1 MFWSSVAGKMHTPR
15 TPPSSTRC
23 APPSSI
29 HLDLLGFLKSFT
41 SYFGIQVSLGRNY
54 LFVPTDLDLCPCRA
68 LMVVMILVRFVVM
81 MIIWRLG
88 LPDRRGHGR
97 VESKSHNWV
106 STFIS
111 SFFLYP
117 PPPHHHRRRCCRHH
131 HHHHYHHHHHCHQ
144 ISNSHLRFTII
155 NEFQLIIHGAIPFA
169 VLAVA
174 NFRWLQNQL
183 MMIMIVM
190 INIGMVIQSSHD
202 TWMPHPNDCQEIL
215 S

>member
-106 STFIS
+106 STFYLLLLFYHRHLHRHCHCRCRRRRHHRHSRHQLGVQTFIS
-111 SFFLYP
+111 SVFVVS
-117 PPPHHHRRRCCRHH
+117 RN
-131 HHHHYHHHHHCHQ
+131 HQ
-144 ISNSHLRFTII
+144 
-155 NEFQLIIHGAIPFA
+155 
-169 VLAVA
+169 
-174 NFRWLQNQL
+174 
-183 MMIMIVM
+183 
-190 INIGMVIQSSHD
+190 
-202 TWMPHPNDCQEIL
+202 
-215 S
+215 